1 MKAKVK
7 FIGCALIVIIIVLFG
22 LNYFRSSTNK
32 KTADKAEVISKFHN
46 KAKHGEDISVFVDF
60 SISNAYPRFFV
71 YDNRSDSLLS
81 SSKCAHGCGGG
92 STVDKPVFSNTPGSM
107 CSSLGTYRLRC
118 VDKLHSIPFP
128 CIRIDGLSHTNSNA
142 AARGIVIHEAPFAAD
157 AVSIG
162 VPIPVT
168 KYISEGCF
176 SISHETFTLLCDL
189 VNENKSIY
197 LYATDNPIKP
207 S

>member
-7 FIGCALIVIIIVLFG
+7 YVVYVIAIIAVSLLG
-22 LNYFRSSTNK
+22 LNYFRSTLNK
-32 KTADKAEVISKFHN
+32 DITDNAKVISKFHN

-71 YDNRSDSLLS
+71 YDNRNDSLLS
-81 SSKCAHGCGGG
+81 LSKCAHGCGGG
-92 STVDKPVFSNTPGSM
+92 STADKPVFSNTPGSM

-118 VDKLHSIPFP
+118 VDKLHTIPFP
-128 CIRIDGLSHTNSNA
+128 CIRIDGLSTTNSNA

-157 AVSIG
+157 PVSIG
-162 VPIPVT
+162 VPMPIT

-176 SISHETFTLLCDL
+176 AISHETFTLLCDL
-189 VNENKSIY
+189 VKENKSIY

-207 S
+207 L